1 MLKFFEYIMYIEFK
15 LKRKPLSMKFYWIF
29 ITFLLITV
37 STQASYSDIQGLD
50 TLLMVSEDVKPQ
62 EEIKEERPSLEGS
75 IRKSQE
81 YTIQLNR
88 MNFTLSKELD
98 TLEIMEDIPLAER
111 LSAVVRDRLDDKNSR
126 ISIRYINEL
135 DNLLRNIRGQVQNA
149 ERKITSRTEELVTI
163 REQLEEIKQDQI
175 FRLDLRDPSVLREY
189 QTAISQLREQVEKT
203 EELLSEQRI
212 FTAYYQSRI
221 SRMMISISEL
231 AEEIDV
237 EKRKA
242 EKALLSKD
250 MSYLWEKKDYDSTLD
265 LSGVFFESLKLNEV
279 IFSRYLR
286 SHLGLSVFLIVI
298 FSICYFWIRNV
309 LNIIKEEKEFSKII
323 LDRAKYVPNHAFLS
337 VIVVFLPLFPFIY
350 SNPTNSFLTV
360 LNWIITLSVTVLISG
375 KFPKTLFRT
384 WFAFVLVFLIYTVS
398 NLYRDINYSERWYL
412 LALSIIGIFLA
423 VRIVKF
429 QRSNPDILPTFIE
442 VLVKFYIAMQ
452 GLSIFA
458 NIFGR
463 FTLSKLLG
471 TAATM
476 SFAQAVGL
484 YLFVL
489 VIMEVIYL
497 QIEVGRKKDTDFT
510 SFIDF
515 HGIQKRVK
523 KIFYGLAVLIW
534 TYYFLDNLSLL
545 DIFLDKSRVFLT
557 TERSLI
563 NSTFTFGNI
572 LIFFLLVYV
581 SSIIANNIAYFASIK
596 DQQKGESRD
605 KKLGSSILLIR
616 LGVLSVGFLLA
627 VGASGIGFDK
637 IAIILGALSL
647 GIGFGLQT
655 IVNNLVSG
663 VILAFEKPIQI
674 GDAIEVGG
682 MMGTVKDVGI
692 RSSKIQAYD
701 GSEIII
707 PNGDLLSQHLIN
719 WTLSDQKRRVELI
732 IGVSYGSDM
741 DLVSNILTKQI
752 ELDEIM
758 KNPPPKVFLQSFADS
773 AVEFRVLFWVEN
785 FNLWIDIRNTVMR
798 GIFKS
803 FKENGIEIPFPQRDL
818 HLKEFPNVLHEKVK
832 SIEELE
838 ELEKGKTNKDTGGPT
853 D

>member
-1 MLKFFEYIMYIEFK
+1 
-15 LKRKPLSMKFYWIF
+15 MKFYGIF
-29 ITFLLITV
+29 VTILFLVFSAPANYL
-37 STQASYSDIQGLD
+37 QAQGLD
-50 TLLMVSEDVKPQ
+50 TLLKVSEEINPQ
-62 EEIKEERPSLEGS
+62 EEIKEEKPSLEGS

-98 TLEIMEDIPLAER
+98 TLEIMEGIPLAEL
-111 LSAVVRDRLDDKNSR
+111 LSGVVRERLNDGNSK

-135 DNLLRNIRGQVQNA
+135 DNLLRNIRGQVEVA
-149 ERKITSRTEELVTI
+149 EKKVTLRTEELVLV
-163 REQLEEIKQDQI
+163 RDQLQEIKDDQI
-175 FRLDLRDPSVLREY
+175 FRLDVRDPSILREY

-203 EELLSEQRI
+203 EELLSEQRV

-221 SRMMISISEL
+221 SRMMINISEL
-231 AEEIDV
+231 SEEIDI

-250 MSYLWEKKDYDSTLD
+250 MSYPWEEKNYDSSLN

-279 IFSRYLR
+279 IFSRYLKTHW
-286 SHLGLSVFLIVI
+286 SLCVFLSVIFFL
-298 FSICYFWIRNV
+298 FYFWV
-309 LNIIKEEKEFSKII
+309 SNILKVIKAEKEFSKII
-323 LDRAKYVPNHAFLS
+323 LERARYVPSQAFLS
-337 VIVVFLPLFPFIY
+337 VVVIFLPLFPFIF
-350 SNPTNSFLTV
+350 SNPPISFLTV
-360 LNWIITLSVTVLISG
+360 SNWIIVIAVTVLIYG
-375 KFPKTLFRT
+375 KFPKSLFRT
-384 WFAFVLVFLIYTVS
+384 WLAFAFMFLIYTVS

-412 LALSIIGIFLA
+412 LALSVFGIYLA
-423 VRIVKF
+423 IRIVKF
-429 QRSNPDILPTFIE
+429 QSKNPDVLPTFIE

-452 GLSIFA
+452 GLSILA

-471 TAATM
+471 VASTM

-489 VIMEVIYL
+489 IIMEVIYL
-497 QIEVGRKKDTDFT
+497 QIEVGRKKETDFT
-510 SFIDF
+510 SYIDF
-515 HGIQKRVK
+515 HGIQKRIK
-523 KIFYGLAVLIW
+523 KIFYGIAVLIW

-545 DIFLDKSRVFLT
+545 DIFLDKSKVFLT
-557 TERSLI
+557 SERSLI
-563 NSTFTFGNI
+563 NSSFTFGNI
-572 LIFFLLVYV
+572 LIFFLVVYV
-581 SSIIANNIAYFASIK
+581 ASILANNIAYFASIK

-605 KKLGSSILLIR
+605 KRLGSSILLIR

-682 MMGTVKDVGI
+682 RSGTVKDVGI
-692 RSSKIQAYD
+692 RSSKILAYD

-741 DLVSNILTKQI
+741 DLVSDILTKQI

-785 FNLWIDIRNTVMR
+785 FNLWIDIRDTVMR

-818 HLKEFPNVLHEKVK
+818 YLKEFPNVLDERIK
-832 SIEELE
+832 SKKELE
-838 ELEKGKTNKDTGGPT
+838 ELEIENTNQSGQASEE
-853 D
+853 

>member
-1 MLKFFEYIMYIEFK
+1 
-15 LKRKPLSMKFYWIF
+15 MKFYSIF
-29 ITFLLITV
+29 ISIFFLIT
-37 STQASYSDIQGLD
+37 SAEATLFDYQGLD
-50 TLLMVSEDVKPQ
+50 TLLKVSEKESLQQ
-62 EEIKEERPSLEGS
+62 EKNKEEKPSLEGS
-75 IRKSQE
+75 IRKGQD

-88 MNFTLSKELD
+88 MNFILGKELD
-98 TLEIMEDIPLAER
+98 TLEIMEDIPWVER
-111 LSAVVRDRLDDKNSR
+111 LTGVVENRLNDPTSL
-126 ISIRYINEL
+126 ISIRYLNEL
-135 DNLLRNIRGQVQNA
+135 DNLLRNIRAQVEVA
-149 ERKITSRTEELVTI
+149 ERKVTARTEELVSV
-163 REQLEEIKQDQI
+163 REQIQEIKEDQI
-175 FRLDLRDPSVLREY
+175 FRLDVRDPSILKEY
-189 QTAISQLREQVEKT
+189 QTAIVQLREQTEKT
-203 EELLSEQRI
+203 ESLLNEQRV
-212 FTAYYQSRI
+212 FTAYYQTRI
-221 SRMMISISEL
+221 SRMMIKISEL
-231 AEEIDV
+231 SEMIDA

-250 MSYLWEKKDYDSTLD
+250 MAFPWEKSKTDSSLN
-265 LSGVFFESLKLNEV
+265 LSGVFFESLKLNEAILSRYIKNQLGLTIFLSV
-279 IFSRYLR
+279 IFLLFYLWVNNI
-286 SHLGLSVFLIVI
+286 LKVI
-298 FSICYFWIRNV
+298 
-309 LNIIKEEKEFSKII
+309 KAEKEFSNII
-323 LDRAKYVPNHAFLS
+323 LERANYVPKNTFLS
-337 VIVVFLPLFPFIY
+337 VIVVFFPILPFIF
-350 SNPTNSFLTV
+350 SNPTISFLTV
-360 LNWIITLSVTVLISG
+360 LNWIIVVTVTVLLYG
-375 KFPKTLFRT
+375 KFPKSLFRN
-384 WFAFVLVFLIYTVS
+384 WLAFVFIFLIYTVS

-412 LALSIIGIFLA
+412 FALSIIGIFLA
-423 VRIVKF
+423 LRIVKF
-429 QRSNPDILPTFIE
+429 QRSNPDLLPTFIE

-452 GLSIFA
+452 VLSILA
-458 NIFGR
+458 NVFGR

-489 VIMEVIYL
+489 IIMEVIYL
-497 QIEVGRKKDTDFT
+497 QIEVGRKKETEFT

-523 KIFYGLAVLIW
+523 KVFYGIAALIW
-534 TYYFLDNLSLL
+534 TYYFLDNISLL
-545 DIFLDKSRVFLT
+545 DIFIEKSRVFLS

-581 SSIIANNIAYFASIK
+581 SSVVANNIAYFASIK

-605 KKLGSSILLIR
+605 KRLGSSILLIR
-616 LGVLSVGFLLA
+616 LSVLAVGFLLA

-637 IAIILGALSL
+637 IAIVLGALSL

-682 MMGTVKDVGI
+682 RSGTVKEVGI
-692 RSSKIQAYD
+692 RSSKILAYD

-741 DLVSNILTKQI
+741 DLVSEILTKQLQI
-752 ELDEIM
+752 DEIM
-758 KNPPPKVFLQSFADS
+758 KNPTPKVFLQSFADS

-785 FNLWIDIRNTVMR
+785 FGLWIDIRNKVMR
-798 GIFKS
+798 GIFAS
-803 FKENGIEIPFPQRDL
+803 FKENGVEIPFPQRDL
-818 HLKEFPNVLHEKVK
+818 NLKAFPNILDEKIK
-832 SIEELE
+832 SIGELE
-838 ELEKGKTNKDTGGPT
+838 ELEKLKRNQDSKD
-853 D
+853 

>member
-1 MLKFFEYIMYIEFK
+1 
-15 LKRKPLSMKFYWIF
+15 MKFCGIF
-29 ITFLLITV
+29 VTILFLVFSAPANYLE
-37 STQASYSDIQGLD
+37 AQGLD
-50 TLLMVSEDVKPQ
+50 TLLKVSEEINPQ
-62 EEIKEERPSLEGS
+62 EEIKEEKPSLEGS

-81 YTIQLNR
+81 YTIQLNK
-88 MNFTLSKELD
+88 MNFILSKELD
-98 TLEIMEDIPLAER
+98 TLEIMEGIPLAEL
-111 LSAVVRDRLDDKNSR
+111 LSGVVRERLNDGNSK
-126 ISIRYINEL
+126 ISIRYLNEL
-135 DNLLRNIRGQVQNA
+135 DILLRNIRAQV
-149 ERKITSRTEELVTI
+149 EIVEKKVTSRTEQLVNVKD
-163 REQLEEIKQDQI
+163 QLQEIKNDQI
-175 FRLDLRDPSVLREY
+175 FRLDVRDPSILREY
-189 QTAISQLREQVEKT
+189 QTAILQLREQVEKT
-203 EELLSEQRI
+203 EALLSEQRV
-212 FTAYYQSRI
+212 FTAYYQARI
-221 SRMMISISEL
+221 SRMMINISEL
-231 AEEIDV
+231 SEEIDI

-250 MSYLWEKKDYDSTLD
+250 MSYPWEEKNYDSSLN
-265 LSGVFFESLKLNEV
+265 LSSVFFESLKLNEV
-279 IFSRYLR
+279 IFSRYLKNNQ
-286 SHLGLSVFLIVI
+286 SLCVFLGVV
-298 FSICYFWIRNV
+298 FFLFYFWV
-309 LNIIKEEKEFSKII
+309 SNILKVIKSQKEFSKII
-323 LDRAKYVPNHAFLS
+323 LDRARYVPSNAFLS
-337 VIVVFLPLFPFIY
+337 VIVIFLPLFPFIF
-350 SNPTNSFLTV
+350 SNPPISFLTV
-360 LNWIITLSVTVLISG
+360 LNWIIVIAVTVLLYG
-375 KFPKTLFRT
+375 KFPKSLFRN
-384 WFAFVLVFLIYTVS
+384 WLAFAFIFLIYTVS

-412 LALSIIGIFLA
+412 LALSVFGIYLA
-423 VRIVKF
+423 IRIVKF
-429 QRSNPDILPTFIE
+429 QKKNPDVLPTFIE

-452 GLSIFA
+452 GLSIFS

-471 TAATM
+471 VASTM

-489 VIMEVIYL
+489 IIMEVVYL
-497 QIEVGRKKDTDFT
+497 QIEVGRKKETDFT
-510 SFIDF
+510 SYIDF
-515 HGIQKRVK
+515 HGIQLRIK
-523 KIFYGLAVLIW
+523 KIFYGIAVLIW
-534 TYYFLDNLSLL
+534 SYYFLDNLSLL
-545 DIFLDKSRVFLT
+545 DIFLDKSKVFLT
-557 TERSLI
+557 SERSLI
-563 NSTFTFGNI
+563 NSSFTFGNI
-572 LIFFLLVYV
+572 LIFFLVVYV
-581 SSIIANNIAYFASIK
+581 SSILANNIAYFASIK

-605 KKLGSSILLIR
+605 KRLGSSILLIR
-616 LGVLSVGFLLA
+616 LSVLSVGFLLA

-682 MMGTVKDVGI
+682 RSGTVKDVGI

-741 DLVSNILTKQI
+741 DLVSDILTKQI
-752 ELDEIM
+752 ALDEIM

-785 FNLWIDIRNTVMR
+785 FDLWIEIRNTVMR

-818 HLKEFPNVLHEKVK
+818 HLKEFPNVPDEKVK
-832 SIEELE
+832 SIEELKE
-838 ELEKGKTNKDTGGPT
+838 FEKGKTDKGAGGSIK
-853 D
+853 

>member
-1 MLKFFEYIMYIEFK
+1 
-15 LKRKPLSMKFYWIF
+15 MKFYGIF
-29 ITFLLITV
+29 ITLLFLVFSAEV
-37 STQASYSDIQGLD
+37 SYVEAQGLD
-50 TLLMVSEDVKPQ
+50 TLLKVSGEVSPQ
-62 EEIKEERPSLEGS
+62 EEVKQEKPSLEGS
-75 IRKSQE
+75 IRKAQE

-88 MNFTLSKELD
+88 MNFTLSKALD

-111 LSAVVRDRLDDKNSR
+111 LSGVVRDRLNDENSK

-149 ERKITSRTEELVTI
+149 ERKITARTEELVTV

-189 QTAISQLREQVEKT
+189 QTAILQLREQVEKT
-203 EELLSEQRI
+203 EEVLSEQRI

-221 SRMMISISEL
+221 SRMMINISEL
-231 AEEIDV
+231 SEEIDV

-242 EKALLSKD
+242 EKALLLKD
-250 MSYLWEKKDYDSTLD
+250 MSYPWEKKSYESSLN
-265 LSGVFFESLKLNEV
+265 LSGVFYESLKLNEV
-279 IFSRYLR
+279 IFSRYLK
-286 SHLGLSVFLIVI
+286 SHLGLSIFLSVLI
-298 FSICYFWIRNV
+298 FICYFWIRNILKV
-309 LNIIKEEKEFSKII
+309 IKAEKEFSNII
-323 LDRAKYVPNHAFLS
+323 LERARYVPNHPFLS
-337 VIVVFLPLFPFIY
+337 VIIVFLPLFPFVF

-360 LNWIITLSVTVLISG
+360 LNWIIIFSVTVLLSG

-384 WFAFVLVFLIYTVS
+384 WLAFVLIFVIYTFS
-398 NLYRDINYSERWYL
+398 NLYRDINYSERYYL
-412 LALSIIGIFLA
+412 FALSIIGIYLA
-423 VRIVKF
+423 LRIVRF
-429 QRSNPDILPTFIE
+429 QRSNPDVLPTFIE
-442 VLVKFYIAMQ
+442 VLVRFYIAMQ
-452 GLSIFA
+452 VLSILA

-471 TAATM
+471 VASTM

-489 VIMEVIYL
+489 VIMELIYL
-497 QIEVGRKKDTDFT
+497 QIEVGRKKETEFT

-523 KIFYGLAVLIW
+523 KVFYGIAALIW

-557 TERSLI
+557 TERSLL

-596 DQQKGESRD
+596 DQQKGEARD
-605 KKLGSSILLIR
+605 KRLGSSILLIR

-682 MMGTVKDVGI
+682 RSGTVKEVGI
-692 RSSKIQAYD
+692 RSSKILAYD

-741 DLVSNILTKQI
+741 ELVSDILSKQI

-758 KNPPPKVFLQSFADS
+758 KDPPPKVFLQNFADS

-785 FNLWIDIRNTVMR
+785 FGTWVEIRNRVMR

-803 FKENGIEIPFPQRDL
+803 FKENGVEIPFPQRDL
-818 HLKEFPNVLHEKVK
+818 HLKALPNLLDEKIK
-832 SIEELE
+832 SNEELE
-838 ELEKGKTNKDTGGPT
+838 ELEKLKKIQNPQNPKD
-853 D
+853 

>member
-1 MLKFFEYIMYIEFK
+1 
-15 LKRKPLSMKFYWIF
+15 MKFYGIF
-29 ITFLLITV
+29 VTILFLV
-37 STQASYSDIQGLD
+37 FSAPANYSEAQALD
-50 TLLMVSEDVKPQ
+50 TLLKVSDEINPQ
-62 EEIKEERPSLEGS
+62 EEIKEEKPSLEGS
-75 IRKSQE
+75 IRKGQE

-98 TLEIMEDIPLAER
+98 TLEIMEGIPLAEL
-111 LSAVVRDRLDDKNSR
+111 LSGVVRERLNDGNSK

-135 DNLLRNIRGQVQNA
+135 DILLRNIRAQVEIA
-149 ERKITSRTEELVTI
+149 EKKVTLRTEELVLV
-163 REQLEEIKQDQI
+163 RDQLQEIKDDQI
-175 FRLDLRDPSVLREY
+175 FRLDVRDPSILREY

-203 EELLSEQRI
+203 EELLSEQRV
-212 FTAYYQSRI
+212 FTAYYQARI
-221 SRMMISISEL
+221 SRMMINISEL
-231 AEEIDV
+231 SEEIDI

-250 MSYLWEKKDYDSTLD
+250 MSYPWEAKNYDSSLN

-279 IFSRYLR
+279 IFSRYIKNNQSLCVF
-286 SHLGLSVFLIVI
+286 LSVVFFL
-298 FSICYFWIRNV
+298 FYFWVRNILKV
-309 LNIIKEEKEFSKII
+309 IKSQKEFSKII
-323 LDRAKYVPNHAFLS
+323 LDRARYVPSNAFLS
-337 VIVVFLPLFPFIY
+337 VIVIFLPLFPFIF
-350 SNPTNSFLTV
+350 SNPPISFLTV
-360 LNWIITLSVTVLISG
+360 LNWIIVVAVTVLLYG
-375 KFPKTLFRT
+375 KFPKSLFRT
-384 WFAFVLVFLIYTVS
+384 WLAFAFMFLIYTVS
-398 NLYRDINYSERWYL
+398 NLYRDINYSERYYL
-412 LALSIIGIFLA
+412 LVLSVLA
-423 VRIVKF
+423 IYLAIRIVKF
-429 QRSNPDILPTFIE
+429 QNKNPDLLPTFIE

-452 GLSIFA
+452 GLSILA

-471 TAATM
+471 VASTM

-489 VIMEVIYL
+489 IIMEVIYL
-497 QIEVGRKKDTDFT
+497 QIEVGRKKETDFT
-510 SFIDF
+510 SYIDF

-523 KIFYGLAVLIW
+523 KIFYGIAVLIW

-557 TERSLI
+557 SERSLI
-563 NSTFTFGNI
+563 NSSFTFGNI
-572 LIFFLLVYV
+572 LIFFLVVYV
-581 SSIIANNIAYFASIK
+581 SSILANNIAYFASIK

-605 KKLGSSILLIR
+605 KRLGSSILLIR

-682 MMGTVKDVGI
+682 RSGTVKDVGI

-741 DLVSNILTKQI
+741 DLVSDILTKQI
-752 ELDEIM
+752 ELEEIM

-785 FNLWIDIRNTVMR
+785 FDLWIDIRNTVMR

-838 ELEKGKTNKDTGGPT
+838 EFEKGKTNKGSGGPT
-853 D
+853 E

>member
-1 MLKFFEYIMYIEFK
+1 
-15 LKRKPLSMKFYWIF
+15 MKFYGIF
-29 ITFLLITV
+29 VTILFLV
-37 STQASYSDIQGLD
+37 FSAPANYSEAQGLD
-50 TLLMVSEDVKPQ
+50 TLLKVSDEINPQ
-62 EEIKEERPSLEGS
+62 EEIKEEKPSLEGS
-75 IRKSQE
+75 IRKGQE

-98 TLEIMEDIPLAER
+98 TLEIMEGIPLAEL
-111 LSAVVRDRLDDKNSR
+111 LSGVVRERLNDGNSK

-135 DNLLRNIRGQVQNA
+135 DILLRNIRAQVEIA
-149 ERKITSRTEELVTI
+149 EKKVTLRTEELVLV
-163 REQLEEIKQDQI
+163 RDQLQEIKDDQI
-175 FRLDLRDPSVLREY
+175 FRLDVRDPSILREY

-203 EELLSEQRI
+203 EELLSEQRV

-221 SRMMISISEL
+221 SRMMINISEL
-231 AEEIDV
+231 SEEIDI

-250 MSYLWEKKDYDSTLD
+250 MSYPWEAKNYDSSLN
-265 LSGVFFESLKLNEV
+265 LSGVFFDSLKLNEV
-279 IFSRYLR
+279 IFSRYVKNNQSLCVF
-286 SHLGLSVFLIVI
+286 LSVVFFL
-298 FSICYFWIRNV
+298 FYFWVRNILKV
-309 LNIIKEEKEFSKII
+309 IKSQKEFSKII
-323 LDRAKYVPNHAFLS
+323 LDRARYVPSNAFLS
-337 VIVVFLPLFPFIY
+337 VIVIFLPLFPFIF
-350 SNPTNSFLTV
+350 SNPPISFLTV
-360 LNWIITLSVTVLISG
+360 LNWIIVVAVTVLLYG
-375 KFPKTLFRT
+375 KFPKSLFRT
-384 WFAFVLVFLIYTVS
+384 WLAFAFMFLIYTVS
-398 NLYRDINYSERWYL
+398 NLYRDINYSERYYL
-412 LALSIIGIFLA
+412 LVLSVFGIYLA
-423 VRIVKF
+423 IRIVKF
-429 QRSNPDILPTFIE
+429 QNKNPDVLPTFIE

-452 GLSIFA
+452 GLSILA

-471 TAATM
+471 VASTM

-489 VIMEVIYL
+489 IIMEVIYL
-497 QIEVGRKKDTDFT
+497 QIEVGRKKETDFT
-510 SFIDF
+510 SYIDF
-515 HGIQKRVK
+515 HGIQKRIK
-523 KIFYGLAVLIW
+523 KIFYGIAVLIW

-557 TERSLI
+557 SERSLI
-563 NSTFTFGNI
+563 NSSFTFGNI
-572 LIFFLLVYV
+572 LIFFLVVYV
-581 SSIIANNIAYFASIK
+581 SSILANNIAYFASIK

-605 KKLGSSILLIR
+605 KRLGSSILLIR

-682 MMGTVKDVGI
+682 RSGTVKDVGI

-741 DLVSNILTKQI
+741 DLVSDILTKQI
-752 ELDEIM
+752 ELEEIM

-785 FNLWIDIRNTVMR
+785 FDLWIDIRNTVMR

-838 ELEKGKTNKDTGGPT
+838 EFEKGKTNKGTGGPT
-853 D
+853 E